1 MLSRDARAVET
12 SGPGGRR
19 RRARDRGACPATAA
33 ACPDAVSRVGFAAD
47 TLADRVAIVT
57 GASQGIGRAI
67 AVEMAGVGAHVVA
80 CSRRLEAVEA
90 VADAVRAQGR
100 RALAVAC
107 DVSDARQ
114 VEDTVARTV
123 DTFGRIDV
131 LVNNA
136 GYRIRAPLEA
146 LPRREW
152 DAMIGTNLTGVF
164 LFCQAAGRVMIRQR
178 AGRIVNVTS
187 VAGRTGS
194 RGMAAYA
201 ATKAGVTVLTQ
212 SLGAEWA
219 KHGITVNA
227 VAPGPVET
235 EGVLEVWKTPAMVAQ
250 AAREVPLQ
258 RLGRPEEIAWAVIF
272 AASDQAS
279 FMTGE
284 TIYVS
289 GGPRVANRED

>member
-1 MLSRDARAVET
+1 M
-12 SGPGGRR
+12 
-19 RRARDRGACPATAA
+19 
-33 ACPDAVSRVGFAAD
+33 GFAAD
-47 TLADRVAIVT
+47 TLRDRVAIVT

-67 AVEMAGVGAHVVA
+67 AVELAKVGAHVVA
-80 CSRRLEAVEA
+80 CSRRLPSLET
-90 VADAVRAQGR
+90 VAAEVRAQGR
-100 RALAVAC
+100 QALAFAC
-107 DVSDARQ
+107 DVGDAGQ
-114 VEDTVARTV
+114 VEEAVARTV
-123 DTFGRIDV
+123 KTFGRIDL

-136 GYRIRAPLEA
+136 GYRIRAPLED
-146 LPRREW
+146 LPRQEW
-152 DAMIGTNLTGVF
+152 DAMVQTNLTGVF
-164 LFCQAAGRVMIRQR
+164 LFSQAAGRVMIRQR
-178 AGRIVNVTS
+178 AGKIVNVSS

-194 RGMAAYA
+194 RGMACYA
-201 ATKAGVTVLTQ
+201 ATKAAVNVLTK

-235 EGVLEVWKTPAMVAQ
+235 EGVLEVWKTPAMIAQ
-250 AAREVPLQ
+250 ASRDVPLQ

-272 AASDQAS
+272 VASDQAN

>member
-1 MLSRDARAVET
+1 M
-12 SGPGGRR
+12 
-19 RRARDRGACPATAA
+19 
-33 ACPDAVSRVGFAAD
+33 GFAAD
-47 TLADRVAIVT
+47 TLRDRVAIVT

-67 AVEMAGVGAHVVA
+67 AVELAKVGAHVVV
-80 CSRRLEAVEA
+80 CSRRLPSLET
-90 VADAVRAQGR
+90 VAAEVRAQGR
-100 RALAVAC
+100 QALALAC
-107 DVSDARQ
+107 DVGDAGQ
-114 VEDTVARTV
+114 VEEAVARTV
-123 DTFGRIDV
+123 KTFGRIDL

-136 GYRIRAPLEA
+136 GYRIRAPLED
-146 LPRREW
+146 LPRQEW
-152 DAMIGTNLTGVF
+152 DAMVQTNLTGVF
-164 LFCQAAGRVMIRQR
+164 LFSQAAGRVMIRQR
-178 AGRIVNVTS
+178 AGKIVNVSS

-194 RGMAAYA
+194 RGMACYA
-201 ATKAGVTVLTQ
+201 ATKAAVNVLTQ

-235 EGVLEVWKTPAMVAQ
+235 EGVLEVWKTPAMIAQ
-250 AAREVPLQ
+250 ASRDVPLQ

-272 AASDQAS
+272 AASDQAN

>member
-1 MLSRDARAVET
+1 MSF
-12 SGPGGRR
+12 S
-19 RRARDRGACPATAA
+19 
-33 ACPDAVSRVGFAAD
+33 SD
-47 TLADRVAIVT
+47 TLRDRVAVVT

-67 AVEMAGVGAHVVA
+67 AVEMAKVGAHVTVV
-80 CSRRLEAVEA
+80 SRRPDALAS

-100 RALAVAC
+100 RAVAVPC
-107 DVSDARQ
+107 DVGDARQ
-114 VEDTVARTV
+114 VDDVIAHTVAELGRV
-123 DTFGRIDV
+123 DI

-136 GYRIRAPLEA
+136 GYRIRARFEE
-146 LPRREW
+146 LPRSEW
-152 DAMIGTNLTGVF
+152 DAMLATNLTGVAM
-164 LFCQAAGRVMIRQR
+164 LSQAAGRVMIKQGGG
-178 AGRIVNVTS
+178 AIVNVTS
-187 VAGRTGS
+187 VAGRSGS

-201 ATKAGVTVLTQ
+201 AAKAGVTALTQ

-219 KHGITVNA
+219 KYGIRVNA

-235 EGVLEVWKTPAMVAQ
+235 EGVLEVWKTPAMIAS
-250 AAREVPLQ
+250 ASKEVPLQ

-272 AASDQAS
+272 AASDQAT

>member
-1 MLSRDARAVET
+1 MSF
-12 SGPGGRR
+12 S
-19 RRARDRGACPATAA
+19 
-33 ACPDAVSRVGFAAD
+33 AD
-47 TLADRVAIVT
+47 TLRDRVAIVT

-67 AVEMAGVGAHVVA
+67 AVELAKVGAHVVV
-80 CSRRLEAVEA
+80 CSRRLPSLET
-90 VADAVRAQGR
+90 VAAEVRAQGR
-100 RALAVAC
+100 QALALAC
-107 DVSDARQ
+107 DVGDAGQ
-114 VEDTVARTV
+114 VEEAVARTV
-123 DTFGRIDV
+123 KTFGRIDL

-136 GYRIRAPLEA
+136 GYRIRAPLED
-146 LPRREW
+146 LPRQEW
-152 DAMIGTNLTGVF
+152 DAMVQTNLTGVF
-164 LFCQAAGRVMIRQR
+164 LFSQAAGRVMIRQR
-178 AGRIVNVTS
+178 AGKIVNVSS

-194 RGMAAYA
+194 RGMACYA
-201 ATKAGVTVLTQ
+201 ATKAAVNVLTQ

-235 EGVLEVWKTPAMVAQ
+235 EGVLEVWKTPAMIAQ
-250 AAREVPLQ
+250 ASRDVPLQ

-272 AASDQAS
+272 AASDQAN